1 MPAPTKVMMIPAL
14 APPLVRA
21 WMGVNVN
28 EAVVTA
34 DLTAE
39 ASVIWRPLI
48 PEISTNVPVVVV
60 SSTVFPDIVAAAT
73 LFDGF
78 CATLGLM
85 MFVQTNDA
93 GAGLSVPVEAE
104 LKMTVN
110 TSDVRV
116 AVAK

>member
-1 MPAPTKVMMIPAL
+1 M
-14 APPLVRA
+14 
-21 WMGVNVN
+21 
-28 EAVVTA
+28 
-34 DLTAE
+34 
-39 ASVIWRPLI
+39 
-48 PEISTNVPVVVV
+48 VV
-60 SSTVFPDIVAAAT
+60 SSTVVAFIVTAAMS
-73 LFDGF
+73 FDTA
-78 CATLGLM
+78 CAALGLM